1 MWHKWFKLILV
12 NAHRRLTRKRR
23 HFWTKSLF
31 LSSFKFLCVNITEDL
46 TWTTH
51 TVSSEEDPPVSH
63 LPQATEEIW
72 SELKNPQTVL
82 QLHCGEHPDW
92 LHHRLVQELHSSQ
105 PESPEENSSDGPAH
119 RRRWASLPPGHL
131 HPAMCEES
139 TEDHLL
145 PPEPWTLLAA
155 TIRQTVPQHQ
165 DPNQQ
170 NARQLILA
178 GYQTAELQ
186 IANYTHPP
194 TPHTGFHLHTTHT
207 DSDSTVACL
216 ALHSI
221 EHMQLHLLF
230 CTNKLLNSTVKH

>member
-1 MWHKWFKLILV
+1 MWHKWFKTIIV

-51 TVSSEEDPPVSH
+51 TVSSEEDPPVSL

-145 PPEPWTLLAA
+145 PPEPWTRLAHQA
-155 TIRQTVPQHQ
+155 DGTAASGPEPAERETAYSRRLSDCWTPDSKLYSPTYPSHWIPSTHHTHWLWQHCSMS
-165 DPNQQ
+165 
-170 NARQLILA
+170 R
-178 GYQTAELQ
+178 TA
-186 IANYTHPP
+186 
-194 TPHTGFHLHTTHT
+194 
-207 DSDSTVACL
+207 
-216 ALHSI
+216 
-221 EHMQLHLLF
+221 
-230 CTNKLLNSTVKH
+230 